1 MFTSKCF
8 WDPYSGCQRFIFL
21 LWVAVRLL
29 RRNMW
34 QMVCLTKTA
43 LPKTNCGTPG
53 VGPSV
58 QDPWIPKFH
67 LPRII
72 KNQGGG
78 WWTIC
83 SKFFQVVEIF
93 MKQSKGKGSYDAL
106 TMTYIWSE
114 NILTYKMY
122 HMSSK
127 KHLKTL
133 KKVAVS
139 SILAAED
146 INVMIHVIV
155 DCRVWH
161 MPFQS

>member
-8 WDPYSGCQRFIFL
+8 RDPYSGCQRFIFL
-21 LWVAVRLL
+21 LWVAVLLL

-34 QMVCLTKTA
+34 QMVCLTMTA

-58 QDPWIPKFH
+58 QDPWIPRFH

-72 KNQGGG
+72 KNLKSKSIGVQAFFAGGG
-78 WWTIC
+78 GGGWWWTIC
-83 SKFFQVVEIF
+83 SKFFQVVQIF

-106 TMTYIWSE
+106 TMAYIWSE

-133 KKVAVS
+133 KK
-139 SILAAED
+139 
-146 INVMIHVIV
+146 
-155 DCRVWH
+155 
-161 MPFQS
+161 